1 MTDTQAQTPK
11 RLLQLAE
18 DIREFIAR
26 MFAHGEVRDPRVQGI
41 TIHHVKLTPDLRI
54 AKVYYIT
61 PLNSKRKEVEKV
73 LKKSV
78 SAYVRKSL
86 GKQLLIRHIPE
97 IHFYYDDY
105 IDHAIKINE
114 LLSKIDKND

>member
-1 MTDTQAQTPK
+1 MTDTEIQTPK

-18 DIREFIAR
+18 DIREFIAN
-26 MFAHGEVRDPRVQGI
+26 MFARGEVRDPRVQGL

-61 PLNSKRKEVEKV
+61 PVNSKRKEVEKV
-73 LKKSV
+73 LKKSL
-78 SAYVRKSL
+78 AGYIRKSL
-86 GKQLLIRHIPE
+86 AKQLLIRHIPE
-97 IHFYYDDY
+97 IHGDYDDN
-105 IDHAIKINE
+105 IDHAMKINE